1 MKQAFTNYVHEYD
14 RICNMHAYGATRAQK
29 FLHSIDPLCKNNLN
43 LPHRPI
49 CFQKIRATTAAAF
62 LPSNTVVSN
71 PYSHST
77 ALDP

>member
-1 MKQAFTNYVHEYD
+1 MKQAFTNYVHEYGHILTYTHTVL
-14 RICNMHAYGATRAQK
+14 RVLKNLFTGLI
-29 FLHSIDPLCKNNLN
+29 PLCKNNLN